1 MQRYQ
6 DSRERQ
12 EKEYLEAGKEQ
23 STAQRTEQ
31 LVGPDPV
38 EDDLHGPR
46 RTINGTIRDVQ
57 CSERGTMHLR
67 VENAKKPVLLRARN
81 YYKVQFSALNFTPTA
96 ELNPCKD
103 IEGMKARV
111 EFFEALNE
119 SAQGQIVAIELT
131 K

>member
-1 MQRYQ
+1 
-6 DSRERQ
+6 
-12 EKEYLEAGKEQ
+12 
-23 STAQRTEQ
+23 
-31 LVGPDPV
+31 
-38 EDDLHGPR
+38 
-46 RTINGTIRDVQ
+46 
-57 CSERGTMHLR
+57 MHLR

-81 YYKVQFSALNFTPTA
+81 YYKIQFSALNFSPTS

>member
-1 MQRYQ
+1 MRLCGKG
-6 DSRERQ
+6 SCRQ
-12 EKEYLEAGKEQ
+12 PI
-23 STAQRTEQ
+23 
-31 LVGPDPV
+31 GPDPP
-38 EDDLHGPR
+38 EDDRHGPR

-57 CSERGTMHLR
+57 CSERGLR
-67 VENAKKPVLLRARN
+67 VENAKKPVLLHARN
-81 YYKVQFSALNFTPTA
+81 YYKIQFSALNFSPTS